1 MNKLI
6 IQSLITFVV
15 LAMIQVLVCNNI
27 SILNVATPFI
37 FIYVIMR
44 LPLTM
49 NQNWMMIIGFIAGLI
64 IDIFSDTAGMN
75 ALACTILSSIR
86 NSIVKLYVTHEDE
99 ITDPNPSVDT
109 LGPVTFIKYLFTMT
123 FVYCLTITFIEA
135 FTLRNALL
143 SVYRAIGSTL
153 LSFVIIWGVDALINA
168 KHERI

>member
-49 NQNWMMIIGFIAGLI
+49 NQNWMMIIL
-64 IDIFSDTAGMN
+64 
-75 ALACTILSSIR
+75 
-86 NSIVKLYVTHEDE
+86 
-99 ITDPNPSVDT
+99 
-109 LGPVTFIKYLFTMT
+109 
-123 FVYCLTITFIEA
+123 
-135 FTLRNALL
+135 
-143 SVYRAIGSTL
+143 
-153 LSFVIIWGVDALINA
+153 
-168 KHERI
+168 

>member
-1 MNKLI
+1 
-6 IQSLITFVV
+6 
-15 LAMIQVLVCNNI
+15 
-27 SILNVATPFI
+27 
-37 FIYVIMR
+37 MR

-75 ALACTILSSIR
+75 ALACTILSAIR

-168 KHERI
+168 KQAFERIGVPVTGVVVNKVPNIKSNYYTAYYE

>member
-1 MNKLI
+1 
-6 IQSLITFVV
+6 
-15 LAMIQVLVCNNI
+15 MIQVLVCNNI

-75 ALACTILSSIR
+75 ALACTILSAIR

>member
-49 NQNWMMIIGFIAGLI
+49 NQNWMMIIGFIAGL
-64 IDIFSDTAGMN
+64 TKRG
-75 ALACTILSSIR
+75 
-86 NSIVKLYVTHEDE
+86 
-99 ITDPNPSVDT
+99 
-109 LGPVTFIKYLFTMT
+109 
-123 FVYCLTITFIEA
+123 
-135 FTLRNALL
+135 
-143 SVYRAIGSTL
+143 
-153 LSFVIIWGVDALINA
+153 
-168 KHERI
+168 